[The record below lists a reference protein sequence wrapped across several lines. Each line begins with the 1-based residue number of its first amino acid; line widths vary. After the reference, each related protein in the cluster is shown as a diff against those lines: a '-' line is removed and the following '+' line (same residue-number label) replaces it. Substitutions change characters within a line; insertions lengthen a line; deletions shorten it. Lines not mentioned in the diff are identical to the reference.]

1 MTEAVQNPKIS
12 VIIPAYN
19 AEKNLPA
26 VLDSVLSQKTSF
38 PFEVLVTDDGST
50 DATAQILAD
59 YAKKDGSV
67 LSQTIPNAGP
77 AGARNAALARA
88 RGEIVVFCDSDDLIL
103 PGALQAIAERMEGR
117 DLLIFAFLLSDE
129 KTGESRKYF
138 HPSAQ
143 FQSQK
148 EFSASLSSLYKANM
162 LNQVW
167 GKGFRRALLEE
178 NGIVF
183 PPHKW
188 GEDRLFLFDV
198 LEKAEKIAVTDEAFY
213 DYKQTEGSLVSGY
226 VPEKVSLSLLIDSRI
241 RTLAKRLSGADF
253 LSQEDE
259 KIYNYMLLKS
269 LLSCFSTL
277 FSLKCP
283 LSHHE
288 KRAVIK
294 SALSI
299 ESLRGKTAIPDDCGL
314 SFKILT
320 LILKTGN
327 VTLNLFASWGIS
339 FAQKHLSSLFVRA
352 KHAYNK

>member
-26 VLDSVLSQKTSF
+26 VLDSVLSQKTDF

-50 DATAQILAD
+50 DETAKLLAD
-59 YAKKDGSV
+59 FAGRDGRI
-67 LSQTIPNAGP
+67 LPQTIPNSGP
-77 AGARNAALARA
+77 AGARNAALLRA
-88 RGEIVVFCDSDDLIL
+88 KGEIIVFCDSDDLLL
-103 PGALQAIAERMEGR
+103 PGALQAIAEKMEGR

-129 KTGESRKYF
+129 KTSESRKYY
-138 HPSAQ
+138 HAPAQ
-143 FQSQK
+143 FQSKK
-148 EFSASLSSLYKANM
+148 EFAAALSSLYKSNM

-167 GKGFRRALLEE
+167 GKGFRRALIAE
-178 NGIVF
+178 NKLAF

-198 LEKAEKIAVTDEAFY
+198 LEKAERIAVTDEAFY

-226 VPEKVSLSLLIDSRI
+226 VPEKVELSILIDSRV
-241 RTLAKRLSGADF
+241 RALAKSLSGVDS

-269 LLSCFSTL
+269 ILSCFSTL
-277 FSLKCP
+277 FSPKCP
-283 LSHHE
+283 LSHRE
-288 KRAVIK
+288 KRALIK
-294 SALSI
+294 SALSEEALHI
-299 ESLRGKTAIPDDCGL
+299 KNTIPDDCGL
-314 SFKILT
+314 SFAVLASILRSR
-320 LILKTGN
+320 N
-327 VTLNLFASWGIS
+327 VTLNLFASWGIA
-339 FAQKHLSSLFVRA
+339 FAQKNLSSLFRRA